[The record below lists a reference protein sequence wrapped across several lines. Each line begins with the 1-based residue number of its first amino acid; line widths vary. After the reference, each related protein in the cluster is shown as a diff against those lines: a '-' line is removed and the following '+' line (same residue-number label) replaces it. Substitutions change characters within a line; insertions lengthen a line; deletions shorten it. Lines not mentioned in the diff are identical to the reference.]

1 MSSDRRKAY
10 RLQARAVRQEETRRR
25 IVAATSALH
34 EEVGPAQ
41 TTVAEIARRA
51 GVQRLTVYNNF
62 PELKDLLG
70 ACQRHFLTDHPPPP
84 MVPGASTHITPLALE
99 TALRRLYAWYR
110 KNEAMERNVHRD
122 RAVVRELDELMRQNA
137 DPLYEKAS
145 EAFAHGLA
153 SRPPRR
159 EAARSL
165 IRVAME
171 FRTWE
176 LMSRSGTSD
185 AAIARLFTTAVGCVA
200 S

>member
-70 ACQRHFLTDHPPPP
+70 ACQRHFLAGHPPPP
-84 MVPGASTHITPLALE
+84 MVPAGTTHITPQALE
-99 TALRRLYAWYR
+99 SALRRLYAWYR
-110 KNEAMERNVHRD
+110 ENEAMERNVHRD
-122 RAVVRELDELMRQNA
+122 RAVVRELDDLMRQNA

-145 EAFAHGLA
+145 DAFAHALA
-153 SRPPRR
+153 SHPQRR
-159 EAARSL
+159 EAARRL
-165 IRVAME
+165 IRVAMD

-176 LMSRSGTSD
+176 LIAGFGAND
-185 AAIARLFTTAVGCVA
+185 AEIARLLGTAVACAVT
-200 S
+200 